1 MTLQRPDLVTWPRDL
16 PGLRRFACEGA
27 DSPTGL
33 YPPLDRTGLPRWLWC
48 VVTWTL
54 AAASLMWLYY
64 SDLALLGFF
73 VVLPMIWWVYTKWW
87 VAIVAHVLFGAG
99 FAVVE
104 YLKGNEVWW
113 SGPLTMVLVVIV
125 TGTWVT

>member
-54 AAASLMWLYY
+54 AAASNRGERKPNQ
-64 SDLALLGFF
+64 LLHRHRMY
-73 VVLPMIWWVYTKWW
+73 LL
-87 VAIVAHVLFGAG
+87 VARLV
-99 FAVVE
+99 
-104 YLKGNEVWW
+104 
-113 SGPLTMVLVVIV
+113 PLLLLLNQR
-125 TGTWVT
+125 